1 MVFQTQIQLKM
12 KKLKNFMT
20 YAIMFAL
27 IITISNN
34 AFAQCNTW
42 AEIADKDAAENNYQI
57 YKDHLK
63 QKNHEAA
70 LVAWEKLMAV
80 APAAD
85 GKRISPYNDGIKILK
100 ALAKKDPS
108 KKAAYD
114 KRVLELHDGAVACLE
129 SKVVLLKNCTDD
141 ACIQKEVANQL
152 AKKSEDLFYQKADP
166 QTIYNTAKLA
176 VEKGGKEISYKALR
190 PYANSAVK
198 LFVDKKLS
206 KDETRKAYDLLN
218 EIADENI
225 VIQEERAVGYAEKG
239 NAKKEKV
246 ARQKSKLFTKYKIR
260 MNKDFKQVEDFIF
273 DCAYFKELYSTDIE
287 EATDL
292 SSVKSL
298 YSKLKKKGCDETDPF
313 MAELKQKFSA
323 LAAQQN
329 AAAQDAFNKNNPA
342 HIAKK
347 FYDAGDYN
355 KAIAKY
361 EEAIGAETDV
371 NRKANYKFRIASIQ
385 GRKLKKYAAARATAR
400 EAAAMKGNWG
410 RPYMLIGD
418 LYAMSAR
425 RCGDDWSQRLAVLA
439 ALEKYSYAKSIDSS
453 VESEASKRISKYNSA
468 RPEQSEGFMRNLKAG
483 DKASCKCW
491 IGESVTVKF
500 K

>member
-12 KKLKNFMT
+12 KELKNFMT

-27 IITISNN
+27 IFSISNN
-34 AFAQCNTW
+34 VNAQCKTW
-42 AEIADKDAAENNYQI
+42 IDSPDKEVAENNYQI

-63 QKNHEAA
+63 QKNYEAA
-70 LVAWEKLMAV
+70 FVAWEKLMAI

-100 ALAKKDPS
+100 ALIKKDAT
-108 KKAAYD
+108 KKAEYNA
-114 KRVLELHDGAVACLE
+114 RILELHDGAMACLE
-129 SKVVLLKNCTDD
+129 SKTVTLKNCSDD
-141 ACIQKEVANQL
+141 ACIKQEISNQL
-152 AKKSEDLFYQKADP
+152 AKKTADLFYSKADANV
-166 QTIYNTAKLA
+166 ILASAKKAVEMGGDNTA
-176 VEKGGKEISYKALR
+176 YRALH
-190 PYANSAVK
+190 PYANSIVK
-198 LFVDKKLS
+198 LFVDKKVS
-206 KDETRKAYDLLN
+206 AEETRQAHDRLN
-218 EIADENI
+218 EIADFN
-225 VIQEERAVGYAEKG
+225 VIAQEEKAEEYATAG
-239 NAKKEKV
+239 NAKKEKI
-246 ARQKSKLFTKYKIR
+246 ARQKSKLYTKYKIR

-273 DCAYFKELYSTDIE
+273 DCAYFKDLYNSDIE

-292 SSVKSL
+292 ASVKSL

-329 AAAQDAFNKNNPA
+329 AAAQEAFNKNNPA

-347 FYDAGDYN
+347 YYDSGDYD

-361 EEAIGAETDV
+361 EEAIEATPDA
-371 NRKANYKFRIASIQ
+371 NRKADYKFRIASIQ
-385 GRKLKKYAAARATAR
+385 GRKLKQFAKARATAR
-400 EAAAMKGNWG
+400 EAAKMRSNWG
-410 RPYMLIGD
+410 RPFMLIGD

-439 ALEKYSYAKSIDSS
+439 ALEKYQYAKSIDDS
-453 VESEASKRISKYNSA
+453 VSSEASKRIGKYNSA

-483 DKASCKCW
+483 DKATCKCW